1 MLQVFP
7 NYETKDELLAN
18 VGNVAV
24 FNPDHINTDEYV
36 GNGILR
42 VYGPW
47 FKNTWSA
54 LVTKVDGTVTR
65 IE

>member
-18 VGNVAV
+18 VENVTV
-24 FNPDHINTDEYV
+24 FNPDHINTEEYV
-36 GNGILR
+36 GDGELR

-54 LVTKVDGTVTR
+54 LVTKVNGTAIR